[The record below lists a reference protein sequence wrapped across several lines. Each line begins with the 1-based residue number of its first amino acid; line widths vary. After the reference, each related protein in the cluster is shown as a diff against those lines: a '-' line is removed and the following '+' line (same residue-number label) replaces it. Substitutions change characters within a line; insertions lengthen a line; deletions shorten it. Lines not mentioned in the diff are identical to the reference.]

1 MTDFWPPPQLPEP
14 QRSVRQPWFGP
25 PEGVIGAGV
34 ALDLLLARTP
44 DVAVSLERFAA
55 YPSGFRFSLV
65 IQSRTELT
73 GWDVDDALSRQWR
86 PSSRRNSR
94 EIPPERLRFGVQ
106 FADGSKATNL
116 RFRNIEPGDPPTGPI
131 LHEGGGGGG
140 GGRWDHDFWVWPL
153 PIRGQ
158 LLFACEWPIQRIP
171 LTKVEVDAGRI
182 LDAVSR
188 SHVLWPEERGSE

>member
-1 MTDFWPPPQLPEP
+1 
-14 QRSVRQPWFGP
+14 
-25 PEGVIGAGV
+25 VIGAGV

-44 DVAVSLERFAA
+44 DIAVSLERFAA

-65 IQSRTELT
+65 IQSRTELS

-86 PSSRRNSR
+86 PSLRRDSE

-106 FADGSKATNL
+106 FPDGSKATNV
-116 RFRNIEPGDPPTGPI
+116 RFPIIEPGDRPTGPI

-140 GGRWDHDFWVWPL
+140 GGRWDHDYWVWPL
-153 PIRGQ
+153 PTPGK
-158 LLFACEWPIQRIP
+158 LLFACEWPIQGLP

-182 LDAVSR
+182 LDAVPR
-188 SHVLWPEERGSE
+188 SQILWPEERGTEGGAAGASWRVE